1 MAMGATGFVMS
12 GPDMAAEV
20 ADLCNGAP
28 DIVFEC
34 VGKRRLI
41 DACLGL
47 VRSQGR
53 VISVGLCTGGDR
65 YDAFRAISKEVTAIM
80 SVFFNMHEFSS
91 AMDAL
96 TGGAFALQAII
107 TDQIALHLLPA
118 TFEGLRHHTTQCK
131 VLILPEDL

>member
-1 MAMGATGFVMS
+1 MAMGAPGFVMS

-53 VISVGLCTGGDR
+53 VISVGL
-65 YDAFRAISKEVTAIM
+65 
-80 SVFFNMHEFSS
+80 
-91 AMDAL
+91 
-96 TGGAFALQAII
+96 
-107 TDQIALHLLPA
+107 
-118 TFEGLRHHTTQCK
+118 RHHTTQCK